1 MPDQISRETAGWTS
15 VRVRPGGG
23 PDAAAARSA
32 CLSALFAS
40 GAQGVHEDGGS
51 LVTHFPPGFDLESV
65 HRAVSE
71 ADADVVIE
79 TSPVPEIDWSVEWKS
94 RIVAH
99 ELGPLTVSPPW
110 LAHNYDAT
118 RCIVIDPG
126 MAFGTGD
133 HATTRG
139 VIRLLPQ
146 VLRPGNV
153 VADLGAGSAILAI
166 AAAKLGA
173 SRVYAIELDHDSI
186 ANAEE
191 NVERNGV
198 GEVVHVFEGD
208 ATAFLPLVAPV
219 DVVLANIISSVLI
232 ELLPVIGLCLAEDGA
247 AILSG
252 ILREERDVIV
262 SALNDHGWRIVD
274 EDAEDIWWS
283 AIVRRVD

>member
-1 MPDQISRETAGWTS
+1 VPEQRHGESTGWTS
-15 VRVRPGGG
+15 VRVRPGRGAS
-23 PDAAAARSA
+23 DAAAARSA

-40 GAQGVHEDGGS
+40 GAQGVHEDGAS
-51 LVTHFPPGFDLESV
+51 LVTHFPPGFNLEAV
-65 HRAVSE
+65 HRALTE
-71 ADADVVIE
+71 ADSDVTIE
-79 TSPVPEIDWSVEWKS
+79 TTPVPEIDWSVEWKA

-99 ELGPLTVSPPW
+99 PLGPLTVSPPW
-110 LAHNYDAT
+110 LAHQYDAA

-146 VLRPGNV
+146 VLRAGDV

-173 SRVYAIELDHDSI
+173 ARVYAIELDHDSI

-191 NVERNGV
+191 NVMRNGV
-198 GEVVHVFEGD
+198 ADVVHVFEGD
-208 ATAFLPLVAPV
+208 ASALLPLVAPV
-219 DVVLANIISSVLI
+219 RVVLANIISSVLI
-232 ELLPVIGLCLAEDGA
+232 ELLPIIGLCLAEDGA

-252 ILREERDVIV
+252 ILRDERDTIV
-262 SALNDHGWRIVD
+262 TALHDHEWHIVD

-283 AIVRRVD
+283 AIVRRA